1 MFYKYHLF
9 YLITIC
15 ITLFPLNS
23 FSQNYSEQDL
33 KNIANSIIND
43 SKACVLNTLDSENS
57 PVSRLMDPHIF
68 NDAFEIYLITN
79 PKSRKVTH
87 LRNNNS
93 ISLNFI
99 SNDGSSYV
107 SINGTAELINELKL
121 KKKYWKS
128 EWTPYYKD
136 LDKDCILIKISPK
149 SIELVSSLHNALSDA
164 LTWKPA
170 TIVF

>member
-1 MFYKYHLF
+1 MLF
-9 YLITIC
+9 SS
-15 ITLFPLNS
+15 NS
-23 FSQNYSEQDL
+23 FSQNYTERNL
-33 KNIANSIIND
+33 KTIANSIIND
-43 SKACVLNTLDSENS
+43 SKACVFITLDSENK
-57 PVSRLMDPHIF
+57 PVSRLMDPHIY

-128 EWTPYYKD
+128 EWTPYYED

-149 SIELVSSLHNALSDA
+149 SIELVSSLHNALSDP
-164 LTWKPA
+164 LTWEPA